1 MNTKKLKE
9 LRRRVKAIQ
18 VEWLR
23 ELLPEEQASKI
34 TPDNVWELL
43 PEQTHVFGEGRMQLS
58 YMTDKW
64 IMKRLKKY
72 PHIKTYKE
80 LMEYK

>member
-9 LRRRVKAIQ
+9 LRRRVKTIQ

-34 TPDNVWELL
+34 TPDNVW
-43 PEQTHVFGEGRMQLS
+43 
-58 YMTDKW
+58 
-64 IMKRLKKY
+64 
-72 PHIKTYKE
+72 
-80 LMEYK
+80 